1 MSRIVRIV
9 RSNHPKG
16 EPPELDAL
24 ADAVVRELGGAL
36 RELRCGLTER
46 IIRQGASM
54 TQIHVLWLLEHHGEL
69 PMSRL
74 AELLGVSASNGTGL
88 VERMEERGLVERRRV
103 PDDRRVVVVGIG
115 PEGLR
120 LLRGL
125 QDVHQDRIRQALQ
138 RLDHERLEKVLDA
151 FADFRAAVEAE
162 LGTSH
167 RHAIDPEPITP
178 ADPTPAPV
186 STAT

>member
-1 MSRIVRIV
+1 M
-9 RSNHPKG
+9 RSNKPKSDAAG
-16 EPPELDAL
+16 PEAL
-24 ADAVVRELGGAL
+24 AEAVARELRVAL

-46 IIRQGASM
+46 IIRQGVSM

-125 QDVHQDRIRQALQ
+125 QDVHQDRIRQALR
-138 RLDHERLEKVLDA
+138 RLDQARLEKVLEA
-151 FADFRAAVEAE
+151 FADFRVAVEAE

-167 RHAIDPEPITP
+167 RHAIDPDSS
-178 ADPTPAPV
+178 DPTEAGPLPV
-186 STAT
+186 SAAT